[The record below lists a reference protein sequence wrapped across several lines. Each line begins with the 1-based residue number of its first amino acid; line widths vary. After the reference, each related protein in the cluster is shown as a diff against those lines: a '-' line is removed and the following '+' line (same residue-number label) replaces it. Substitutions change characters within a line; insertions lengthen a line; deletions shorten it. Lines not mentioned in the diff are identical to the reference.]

1 MVTFNLKQSSP
12 ERSFDA
18 FYFDAMRCVCSGL
31 VGDRADALENLARDF
46 GSFGGDYKAY
56 SPWLGA

>member
-31 VGDRADALENLARDF
+31 VGEDMLDRIN
-46 GSFGGDYKAY
+46 GV
-56 SPWLGA
+56 W